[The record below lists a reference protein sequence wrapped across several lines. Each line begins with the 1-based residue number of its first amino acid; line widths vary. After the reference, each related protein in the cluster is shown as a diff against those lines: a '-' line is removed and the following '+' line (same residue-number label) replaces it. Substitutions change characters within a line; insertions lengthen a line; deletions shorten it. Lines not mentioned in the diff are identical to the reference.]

1 VLGSIGNVYSINI
14 CTRPQCSCP
23 DFEKGNLCKHI
34 LFVYLKVLRVNSSSP
49 LIYQRAL
56 LTSELRDIFRA
67 APHDPARSVVADEAV
82 RKRFNEINSP
92 TVEVARK
99 PIGGHCPV
107 CYEEMQQRQN
117 VVWCRFSCG
126 NNVHAECFQEWSK
139 SKQAER
145 STVTCVLCRASWP
158 QSDGRAPR
166 SLPLGEEGYVNLGSL
181 QHDLPSE
188 RPEYH
193 DWRGEYYR

>member
-1 VLGSIGNVYSINI
+1 MLSAGA
-14 CTRPQCSCP
+14 
-23 DFEKGNLCKHI
+23 
-34 LFVYLKVLRVNSSSP
+34 LKVDPVTAPWYLRAAAKFLSNVVPKFRLPDDGFPNLSNNP